1 MTASLLTEGTVN
13 PSIRYCAGS
22 ISARSICGP
31 LPSASWPLVAA
42 VQACDSVSP
51 CQKSADAVP
60 NCAKSCIQSAA
71 VTAAKCQTSDYA
83 CQCSKS
89 ADIQAAAL
97 ACVTD
102 GCGLNTALQVVT
114 SVQAMC
120 SCVTASPTT
129 PCGSTDATTTAA
141 GSSSTGGS
149 ATTTGASSTGGS
161 GTGTA
166 TGSASPS
173 SSAKSSGSGSTGSA
187 TGSATSSAGAT
198 TTGVKTGTTSAPC
211 TTSGT
216 KVSSSAGGT
225 GNISSGVKTSSAAA
239 GNGGNGGAGG
249 GSASPTKSSVV
260 VTASAGRSELSV
272 VAAVFASF
280 WAVARKVHRS
290 KPPAH
295 VPVCPRYT
303 ERGIIAPASQT
314 TAAKRRPAAR
324 KAMASQA
331 GDDSPEATI
340 RRTAHVQA
348 LLERL
353 LQASPIYGLILP
365 TIRLESA
372 SHGLAVTTLT
382 LTPTHVNSKGGL
394 HGAVSAT
401 IIDFTTGLAIAS
413 TDLREATGASVDMH
427 ISYLSIA
434 RVGDKVR
441 IETRAEKVGGSL
453 AFVTVKIVKV
463 AEDGSEVIVTMG
475 QHTKYVR
482 GTAPPPIPTPPTP
495 MVGN

>member
-1 MTASLLTEGTVN
+1 
-13 PSIRYCAGS
+13 
-22 ISARSICGP
+22 
-31 LPSASWPLVAA
+31 
-42 VQACDSVSP
+42 
-51 CQKSADAVP
+51 
-60 NCAKSCIQSAA
+60 
-71 VTAAKCQTSDYA
+71 
-83 CQCSKS
+83 
-89 ADIQAAAL
+89 
-97 ACVTD
+97 
-102 GCGLNTALQVVT
+102 
-114 SVQAMC
+114 
-120 SCVTASPTT
+120 
-129 PCGSTDATTTAA
+129 
-141 GSSSTGGS
+141 
-149 ATTTGASSTGGS
+149 
-161 GTGTA
+161 
-166 TGSASPS
+166 
-173 SSAKSSGSGSTGSA
+173 
-187 TGSATSSAGAT
+187 
-198 TTGVKTGTTSAPC
+198 
-211 TTSGT
+211 
-216 KVSSSAGGT
+216 
-225 GNISSGVKTSSAAA
+225 
-239 GNGGNGGAGG
+239 
-249 GSASPTKSSVV
+249 
-260 VTASAGRSELSV
+260 
-272 VAAVFASF
+272 
-280 WAVARKVHRS
+280 
-290 KPPAH
+290 
-295 VPVCPRYT
+295 
-303 ERGIIAPASQT
+303 
-314 TAAKRRPAAR
+314 
-324 KAMASQA
+324 MASQA

-453 AFVTVKIVKV
+453 AFVSVKIVKV